1 MVLKFD
7 IWHQVLEKYQEWLN
21 SDLWLTLTLYTAR
34 SKWQLARTYDSM
46 ESFEIFYH
54 VCSNDDIRLTLS
66 FMARSNLLPVL
77 LYENTSWILL
87 KILV

>member
-21 SDLWLTLTLYTAR
+21 SDLWLTLTFIQQGQI
-34 SKWQLARTYDSM
+34 WQLARTNDSL
-46 ESFEIFYH
+46 ESFDFFYH

-66 FMARSNLLPVL
+66 FRARSNLLPVL
-77 LYENTSWILL
+77 L
-87 KILV
+87 